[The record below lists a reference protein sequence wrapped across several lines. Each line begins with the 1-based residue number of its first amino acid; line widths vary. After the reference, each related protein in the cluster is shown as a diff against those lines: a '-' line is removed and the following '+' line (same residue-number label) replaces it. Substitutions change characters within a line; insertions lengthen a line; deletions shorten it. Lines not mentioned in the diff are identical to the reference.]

1 MEFSVCG
8 ECDRGKDY
16 SRECVYCLLF
26 GIMIHRNH
34 RGCKYH
40 KTGVGANGTT
50 EGAKPEANL
59 AAGGRM

>member
-8 ECDRGKDY
+8 ECDRGKNY

-34 RGCKYH
+34 TGCKYH
-40 KTGVGANGTT
+40 REGDLNEQVQEPEGGDTGRHV
-50 EGAKPEANL
+50 
-59 AAGGRM
+59 